1 MPQNLLLMAWPYGD
15 EVLTQ
20 FMWASGYDTPVPYT
34 GNAKLTQIS
43 SAVNGTNYSVIF
55 RCENCLAWD
64 QDGETGGIS
73 TSSGFMLLGW
83 AQAYSSPGNPSCPVN
98 IRLEQHDTQN
108 IFPAIPDS
116 NIANPSYSSWAAL
129 ATKTVTGDCGGGPDP
144 TNTETPPSSTSSSV
158 PTKTGVPVP
167 TDTAYDYVIVG
178 GGAGGLPMADRLSA
192 QGKKV
197 LLIEKGP
204 PSTGRWGGSMKPAWL
219 EGTSL
224 TRFDVP
230 GLCNQIWH
238 DSAGIACTDT
248 DQMAGCVL
256 GGGTAVNAGLW
267 WKPYSQ
273 DWDYNFPSG
282 WKSNDVAAATNRV
295 FSKIPGTTVP
305 STDGKL
311 YLQQGFDAV
320 SSGLRNA
327 GWSEVSANQEPNR
340 KNRTFTHTP
349 YMFSNGERGGP
360 LATYLVSASQRSNF
374 KMWTGTAVKR
384 VIRSGGHVTGLEVEP
399 FLNGGY
405 TGTVPLTPVT
415 GRVIL
420 SAGTFGSAK
429 ILLRSELIRVAY
441 PLPALT

>member
-1 MPQNLLLMAWPYGD
+1 MPSKLLLMAWPSGD
-15 EVLTQ
+15 EVLTR
-20 FMWASGYDTPVPYT
+20 FMWASGYDTPGSYT
-34 GNAKLTQIS
+34 GNAKLTQIAS
-43 SAVNGTNYSVIF
+43 SVNATNYSVIF
-55 RCENCLAWD
+55 RCENCLSWD

-83 AQAYSSPGNPSCPVN
+83 AQAYKSPTNPSCPSK
-98 IRLEQHDTQN
+98 IGIEQHDTQN

-116 NIANPSYSSWAAL
+116 AIANPSYSAWAAL
-129 ATKTVTGDCGGGPDP
+129 ATKTVTGDCGDGGTP
-144 TNTETPPSSTSSSV
+144 TNTDSVPSSTATSV
-158 PTKTGVPVP
+158 PSKTGVPVP
-167 TDTAYDYVIVG
+167 TGTSYDYVIVG
-178 GGAGGLPMADRLSA
+178 GGAGGLPLADRLSA
-192 QGKKV
+192 AGKKV

-204 PSTGRWGGSMKPAWL
+204 PSTGRWGGTMKPDWL

-238 DSAGIACTDT
+238 DSAGIACNDM

-267 WKPYSQ
+267 WKPHSQ
-273 DWDYNFPSG
+273 DWDYNFPTG
-282 WKSNDVAAATNRV
+282 WKSTDVSAATNRV
-295 FSKIPGTTVP
+295 FSKIPGTTTP
-305 STDGKL
+305 SMDGKL
-311 YLQQGFDAV
+311 YLQQGFEVVA
-320 SSGLRNA
+320 SGLRKS
-327 GWSEVSANQEPNR
+327 GWTEVSANAEPDK

-349 YMFSNGERGGP
+349 YMYSNGERGGP

-374 KMWTGTAVKR
+374 KLWTGTAVTR
-384 VIRSGGHVTGLEVEP
+384 VVRTGGHVTALEVEP

-405 TGTVPLTPVT
+405 VGKVDLTPVT

-429 ILLRSELIRVAY
+429 ILMRSKSTTRFLRNL
-441 PLPALT
+441 L

>member
-1 MPQNLLLMAWPYGD
+1 
-15 EVLTQ
+15 V
-20 FMWASGYDTPVPYT
+20 T
-34 GNAKLTQIS
+34 GN
-43 SAVNGTNYSVIF
+43 
-55 RCENCLAWD
+55 
-64 QDGETGGIS
+64 
-73 TSSGFMLLGW
+73 
-83 AQAYSSPGNPSCPVN
+83 
-98 IRLEQHDTQN
+98 
-108 IFPAIPDS
+108 
-116 NIANPSYSSWAAL
+116 
-129 ATKTVTGDCGGGPDP
+129 CGGGPDP

-167 TDTAYDYVIVG
+167 TGTAYDYVIVG

-282 WKSNDVAAATNRV
+282 WKSNDVAGATNRV

-320 SSGLRNA
+320 SSGLRKA

-405 TGTVPLTPVT
+405 TGTVLLTPVT

-429 ILLRSELIRVAY
+429 ILLRSELCPCRLST
-441 PLPALT
+441 PGSNMT